1 MAREATPGG
10 LDLLVLHLLSEREMY
25 GYEIVTELAS
35 RSNAVFQMKE
45 GTLYPLLHALEKAGE
60 VQSYDKTAPT
70 GRERRY
76 YRLTEK
82 GAGRL
87 EEKVSQW
94 RVFSESVNTVL
105 SCSPAAG

>member
-45 GTLYPLLHALEKAGE
+45 GTLYPLLHRLEKEGA
-60 VQSYDKTAPT
+60 VTAYEEKKE
-70 GRERRY
+70 GRTRRY
-76 YRLTEK
+76 YRLTRR
-82 GAGRL
+82 GRGRL
-87 EEKVSQW
+87 KEQAET
-94 RVFSESVNTVL
+94 RRRYSEAVN
-105 SCSPAAG
+105 AALRSGL

>member
-45 GTLYPLLHALEKAGE
+45 GTLYPLLHRLEKDGA
-60 VQSYDKTAPT
+60 VTFDM
-70 GRERRY
+70 RR
-76 YRLTEK
+76 RRK
-82 GAGRL
+82 GAPGA
-87 EEKVSQW
+87 
-94 RVFSESVNTVL
+94 TIA
-105 SCSPAAG
+105 SPAEAGGGSGSRRRNGSLMPRR

>member
-45 GTLYPLLHALEKAGE
+45 GTLYPLLHRLEKE
-60 VQSYDKTAPT
+60 
-70 GRERRY
+70 GRTRRY
-76 YRLTEK
+76 YRLTRR
-82 GAGRL
+82 GRGRL
-87 EEKVSQW
+87 RQQEEEWQSYAAA
-94 RVFSESVNTVL
+94 VNAVL
-105 SCSPAAG
+105 CSPA

>member
-45 GTLYPLLHALEKAGE
+45 GTLYPLLHRLEKEGA
-60 VQSYDKTAPT
+60 VTAYEEKKE
-70 GRERRY
+70 GRTRRY
-76 YRLTEK
+76 YRLTRR
-82 GAGRL
+82 GRGRL
-87 EEKVSQW
+87 AEQEEEWQAYSAA
-94 RVFSESVNTVL
+94 VNAVL
-105 SCSPAAG
+105 CSPA